1 MATSTPRDAL
11 PDHASHHDDRALDI
25 DRVGIKDI
33 LYPITVWD
41 RANQLQ
47 HTNGRI
53 SLTVS
58 LPRQFKGTHMSR
70 FVEILH
76 ARRGDMSSEKLP
88 ALLAEIQD
96 KLDADDAQVHVAFP
110 YFIEKQAPVSR
121 VPSLMD
127 YPCTFSATQHGAVFD
142 FVLGVQ
148 VPVKS
153 LCPCSKAVSDR
164 GAHNQRSLVN
174 VELRGTSHVWI
185 EQVVEAV
192 ESCASAPLYALLKR
206 EDEKFITEHAYD
218 HPKFVEDLV
227 RDVVIAV
234 RAIEG
239 VTWLRVRAENLESIH
254 NHSAY
259 AEITWT
265 G

>member
-1 MATSTPRDAL
+1 MPTPRETL
-11 PDHASHHDDRALDI
+11 PDHASDHDDRALDI

-33 LYPITVWD
+33 RYPITVWD
-41 RANQLQ
+41 RTNKVQ
-47 HTNGRI
+47 HTTGKI

-58 LPRQFKGTHMSR
+58 LPREFKGTHMSR

-76 ARRGDMSSEKLP
+76 DRRGDMSSDKLP
-88 ALLAEIQD
+88 SLLAEIQER
-96 KLDADDAQVHVAFP
+96 LSADDAHVEVAFP
-110 YFIEKQAPVSR
+110 YFVEKFAPVSR

-127 YPCTFSATQHGAVFD
+127 YPCTFRATRHGETFD

-164 GAHNQRSLVN
+164 GAHNQRSLVD
-174 VELRGTSHVWI
+174 VELRSDAHVWI

-192 ESCASAPLYALLKR
+192 ESCASAPLFALLKR
-206 EDEKFITEHAYD
+206 EDEKYITEHAYD

-234 RAIEG
+234 RALPG
-239 VTWLRVRAENLESIH
+239 VSWLRVRAENLESIH

-259 AEITWT
+259 AEITWLRT
-265 G
+265 